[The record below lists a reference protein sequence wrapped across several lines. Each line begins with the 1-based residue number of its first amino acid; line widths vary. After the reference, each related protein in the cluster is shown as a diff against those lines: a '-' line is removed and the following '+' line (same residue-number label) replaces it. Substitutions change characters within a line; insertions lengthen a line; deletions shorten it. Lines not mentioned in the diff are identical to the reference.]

1 MNNSTL
7 HPTLR
12 KMWHRAH
19 PAEHRAGS
27 PRAFQSLGVMGPSGP
42 ACTHT
47 TPCTLAQ
54 DHLPLLCRRQNNPER
69 SVILERVLG
78 PRTTQEPLIVRN
90 YTKRMRTGSW
100 HSCHLERQVALSTDD
115 THSPSTDTLGSLSV
129 VHCIPEEFNV
139 ALCESSWSL
148 LIVRVAPVDWLLIV
162 GADSLM
168 LPFSSLLPLE
178 LCWIRSWPKQKL
190 TLWYLKVTC

>member
-7 HPTLR
+7 YLILR

-19 PAEHRAGS
+19 PAEQGVREPFRAWVWWGHQGQL
-27 PRAFQSLGVMGPSGP
+27 A
-42 ACTHT
+42 HT
-47 TPCTLAQ
+47 QCLA
-54 DHLPLLCRRQNNPER
+54 HLPRTIYLYSAEGRNNPER

-90 YTKRMRTGSW
+90 YTKRTRTGGW
-100 HSCHLERQVALSTDD
+100 HSCHLERHVALSTDD
-115 THSPSTDTLGSLSV
+115 AHSPSTDTLGSLSV
-129 VHCIPEEFNV
+129 VYCIPEEFNV

-148 LIVRVAPVDWLLIV
+148 LIVKVAPVDWLLIV